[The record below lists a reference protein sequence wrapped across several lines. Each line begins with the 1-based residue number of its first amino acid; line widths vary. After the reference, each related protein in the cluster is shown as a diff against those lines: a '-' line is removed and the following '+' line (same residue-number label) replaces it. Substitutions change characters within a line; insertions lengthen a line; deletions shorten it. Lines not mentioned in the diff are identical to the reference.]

1 MTFLP
6 IETSVELVGHGLVV
20 LPNFT
25 SFAQWHLLRDE
36 LVPFIGERAVSLF
49 AYSIADGND
58 CLVMTA
64 YLRKILVD
72 SGENVDNPQVTES
85 EQLLMD
91 WGRLIAQS
99 PNAIPDEM
107 YERLVKAFNPRLR
120 LILVAF
126 AGQTVA
132 TDLLNSVGR
141 IPLEE
146 AMYSYRRVGDS
157 RIR

>member
-6 IETSVELVGHGLVV
+6 IETDAEQAGHALVAV
-20 LPNFT
+20 PNFT
-25 SFAQWHLLRDE
+25 AFAQWHSLRDE

-49 AYSIADGND
+49 AYSIADAND
-58 CLVMTA
+58 CLVTTA
-64 YLRKILVD
+64 YLRKILVE

-107 YERLVKAFNPRLR
+107 YERLEKAFNPRLR

-146 AMYSYRRVGDS
+146 AMYPYRRVGDS
-157 RIR
+157 RTR